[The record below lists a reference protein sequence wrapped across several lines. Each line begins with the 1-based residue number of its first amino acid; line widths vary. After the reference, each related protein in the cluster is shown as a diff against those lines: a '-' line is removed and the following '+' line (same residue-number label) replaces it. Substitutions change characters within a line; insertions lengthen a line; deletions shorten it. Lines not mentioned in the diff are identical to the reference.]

1 MYSFL
6 FCFQFSAFFFLA
18 VPTEMWKFPGQAFP
32 DPSCSSDNA
41 GSLTTEPPGNSNPS
55 CSNDYLP
62 PHSWDLPCPV
72 HSYQLPVATWQL
84 IPQRWRVGDE
94 ASHQG
99 CPYRTPKV
107 THKSGCGC
115 LSPRG
120 LLEETWGL
128 GLAEPSRGLPFLTPT
143 HLPHL
148 SSCSPRQLPR
158 SSPSPSSPTIQPG
171 RGRGTMHPGVCI
183 QLLLA
188 TAGCIGLCRAR
199 EGKFCPPPPVL
210 FNA

>member
-32 DPSCSSDNA
+32 DPSCSNDNA

-128 GLAEPSRGLPFLTPT
+128 GLAEPSRGLPFLTPYPPAPPFKLLSLAAAQIQPFPLLSN
-143 HLPHL
+143 HPAWQRAWDHASWCVYPAVACHSWLHRALQSPGGKVLPS
-148 SSCSPRQLPR
+148 SSCS
-158 SSPSPSSPTIQPG
+158 I
-171 RGRGTMHPGVCI
+171 
-183 QLLLA
+183 
-188 TAGCIGLCRAR
+188 
-199 EGKFCPPPPVL
+199 
-210 FNA
+210 